1 MIAFSR
7 LLDLID
13 RVALFA
19 ASLTFLAM
27 MGVTVVDVV
36 MRYALNAPLTW
47 SFELI
52 GTYLMAAAFFLA
64 VSATQ
69 AKKQHVNV
77 DVIAQLLP
85 PRLRAAAL
93 VVAGIFVIVMFALIW
108 WAGAASFWEAWR
120 DGLASDGAIAWPLWP
135 VYLLVPLGLTPLLGR
150 LALELVAECRRAM
163 GAA

>member
-1 MIAFSR
+1 MTAIER
-7 LLDLID
+7 LLAAIE

-19 ASLTFLAM
+19 AALTFFAM
-27 MGVTVVDVV
+27 MAVTVVDVV
-36 MRYALNAPLTW
+36 MRYAFNAPLTW

-69 AKKQHVNV
+69 ARKQHVNV
-77 DVIAQLLP
+77 DVFARLLP
-85 PRLRAAAL
+85 PRLQAGAL
-93 VVAGIFVIVMFALIW
+93 ALAGVLVIVMFALIW

-150 LALELVAECRRAM
+150 LALELVAECRRAL